1 MRLSTPIS
9 AAKLAERCGARLLGN
24 AEVQITG
31 LNEVHHA
38 EPGDLIF
45 VDHPKYYDKALRSA
59 ATAVLIDREAEV
71 PPGKCL
77 LVTDT
82 PFAVY
87 NQLVLE
93 ARPVEPIEETLSR
106 RARIGAHTHIEPGAI
121 IDAEVVIGDECF
133 IEANAVIRD
142 GTRIGNRVRIQAG
155 AVIGSEA
162 FYFRRRPEGYE
173 PWRSGGHVVIED
185 DVDIGPNCTIARG
198 VSSATRI
205 GRGTKL
211 DSQVQIGHDVKI
223 GPHCLLAA
231 QVGIAGNTTVG
242 EWCILQGQVGIAQNL
257 KIGPRSIVFAKS
269 GVSKDLEG
277 DREYFGY
284 PAQEARTAFKEIALL
299 RRLRKG

>member
-1 MRLSTPIS
+1 MQLKTPI
-9 AAKLAERCGARLLGN
+9 AVADLAQRFDLQLLGR
-24 AEVQITG
+24 ADLAVTG
-31 LNEVHHA
+31 ISELHHA
-38 EPGDLIF
+38 QDGDLIF
-45 VDHPKYYDKALRSA
+45 VDHPKYYAKALQSA
-59 ATAVLIDREAEV
+59 ATVVLIDREAEV

-93 ARPVEPIEETLSR
+93 TRPVEPIEEKISR
-106 RARIGAHTHIEPGAI
+106 QARIGADTHIEPGAI
-121 IDAEVVIGDECF
+121 IDAGVVIGEGCF

-142 GTRIGNRVRIQAG
+142 GTRIGNRVRIQSG

-162 FYFRRRPEGYE
+162 FYFRRTPEGYQ
-173 PWRSGGHVVIED
+173 PWRSGGSVVIED
-185 DVDIGPNCTIARG
+185 DADIGPNCTIARG

-211 DSQVQIGHDVKI
+211 DSQVQIGHDVKV
-223 GPHCLLAA
+223 GAHCLLAA